1 VATEPE
7 HRHADTLLVLIPVYN
22 DWDAVALVLA
32 ELDRVLARR
41 PEVVHVLLVD
51 DGSTDS
57 WQPAQL
63 SRAFARI
70 ARVDVLVLRR
80 NLGHQR
86 AIAIGL
92 AYADARLAGRAV
104 VVMDGDGEDAPADVT
119 RLLDRAAEHGWDR
132 IVFAARTRR
141 SEGLAFRIFY
151 SLYRWGHRVLTGI
164 PVQVGN
170 FSVVPFPLIH
180 RLVVVSELWNHYAA
194 SVYVSRL
201 PIDMIPTER
210 APRVLGASKMH
221 FTDLAIHGLSA
232 ISVFSDRVGVRLAV
246 AATAMLA
253 ALGAALAVVVALKVG
268 TSMAIP
274 GWATYTSGLL
284 VIVMLQ
290 VVTTLV
296 LFVFGV
302 LGDRTRARVLPARDH
317 VDFVHALVPAHPVHG
332 E

>member
-1 VATEPE
+1 MTATEP
-7 HRHADTLLVLIPVYN
+7 ACPAPLLVLIPVYN
-22 DWDAVALVLA
+22 DWDAVALLLA
-32 ELDRVLARR
+32 ELDRVLTGR
-41 PEVVHVLLVD
+41 PEEVHVLLVD
-51 DGSTDS
+51 DGSTDP
-57 WQPAQL
+57 WEAAPL
-63 SRAFARI
+63 PRAFARI

-92 AYADARLAGRAV
+92 AYADAQLAARAV
-104 VVMDGDGEDAPADVT
+104 VVMDGDGEDAPADVP
-119 RLLDRAAEHGWDR
+119 RLLDRCEQHANRR

-141 SEGLAFRIFY
+141 SEGLAFRVFY

-170 FSVVPFPLIH
+170 FSVIPFPLVH

-194 SVYVSRL
+194 SVFVSRL

-210 APRVLGASKMH
+210 APRLLGVSKMH

-232 ISVFSDRVGVRLAV
+232 ISVFSDRIGVRLVV
-246 AATAMLA
+246 AATALVG
-253 ALGAALAVVVALKVG
+253 ALVTALAVVVGLKLG
-268 TSMAIP
+268 TSLAIP

-284 VIVMLQ
+284 LIVMLQ
-290 VVTTLV
+290 IVTTLT

-317 VDFVHALVPAHPVHG
+317 VHFVQALVPVYPAHGP
-332 E
+332 